1 MKALYLVMDVEG
13 GNPQLAPASS
23 QVKETAFS
31 QDELMYSHPFD
42 GGPIPPANR
51 RRAASLPAY
60 SRPML
65 VDSSSS
71 DDESLPPL
79 VTDSSSSEDE
89 SLPPLVTDIPYMGE
103 KECEKSLE
111 EIIST
116 VSNLTDAYQSRVR
129 CCGRSGEYWNRNT
142 AQWEAINGAL
152 NASRQRHA
160 MAYSQDPDRMLPP
173 KSLREVISFF
183 FTYVGI

>member
-1 MKALYLVMDVEG
+1 MKALYRVMDVEG

-31 QDELMYSHPFD
+31 QDEVMYSHPFD

-51 RRAASLPAY
+51 RRAASLAAY

-71 DDESLPPL
+71 EDESLPPL

-89 SLPPLVTDIPYMGE
+89 SLPPLVTDSSSE
-103 KECEKSLE
+103 S
-111 EIIST
+111 
-116 VSNLTDAYQSRVR
+116 
-129 CCGRSGEYWNRNT
+129 
-142 AQWEAINGAL
+142 
-152 NASRQRHA
+152 
-160 MAYSQDPDRMLPP
+160 LPP
-173 KSLREVISFF
+173 LVESSSSGSATIMLDDSSSSDDSATLGELR
-183 FTYVGI
+183 